1 MENKTIFFCLKMRTK
16 ITKIIAFLAMNANES
31 LKLARFFHNSKYTLQ
46 IGSFN
51 FLIEAFLFA
60 KKTDFF
66 EWLSAEKIYD
76 F

>member
-1 MENKTIFFCLKMRTK
+1 MRTK
-16 ITKIIAFLAMNANES
+16 ITKIIAFWAMNANES
-31 LKLARFFHNSKYTLQ
+31 LKLARFFHNSSYTLQ

-66 EWLSAEKIYD
+66 E
-76 F
+76 